1 MKHKIITTADGSKT
15 IHLTEWNETYHSK
28 HGAIQEAEHVY
39 IRAGLDF
46 WLKSGKAEVL
56 NILEIGFGTGL
67 NAFLSS
73 IYANQNQIKLN
84 YHSIEK
90 YPISQQM
97 IDEVNYAEILK
108 VNDIEF
114 HNLHNVEWE
123 KSIEIHEYFKLKKL
137 KADLQ
142 TFESDIQFDI
152 IFFDAFGPRVQPELW
167 EKSVLQ
173 KCYDLLNENA
183 VWVTYS
189 CKGQV
194 KRDLKD
200 VGFKVENIPGPPGKR
215 EMLRAV
221 KFHAKTRRRK
231 ESNKP

>member
-15 IHLTEWNETYHSK
+15 IHLPEWNETYHSK

-39 IRAGLDF
+39 IQAGLDF
-46 WLKSGKAEVL
+46 RLKSNKTKVL
-56 NILEIGFGTGL
+56 NILEFGFGTGL
-67 NAFLSS
+67 NAFLSLL
-73 IYANQNQIKLN
+73 YAQQNQVKLN

-97 IDEVNYAEILK
+97 IDEVNYAEILGVDNK
-108 VNDIEF
+108 EF
-114 HNLHNVEWE
+114 YSLHDVEWQR
-123 KSIEIHEYFKLKKL
+123 SIAIHEFFKLKKL
-137 KADLQ
+137 KADLRA
-142 TFESDIQFDI
+142 FENDIQFDV

-173 KCYDLLNENA
+173 KCYDMMNEDA

-194 KRDLKD
+194 KRDLQD
-200 VGFKVENIPGPPGKR
+200 VGFYVEKIPGPPGKR

-221 KFHAKTRRRK
+221 KSLAKSQRRK
-231 ESNKP
+231 ESKKS